1 MKNIFSFKRLSC
13 NLRKIETIQ
22 YRSTK
27 TILYQFETTSF
38 ILPKSQA
45 ILSPEMSNIKPSH
58 EFKKKIRKLTPN
70 NFSVTYTVLC
80 LTST

>member
-38 ILPKSQA
+38 ILPKS
-45 ILSPEMSNIKPSH
+45 
-58 EFKKKIRKLTPN
+58 
-70 NFSVTYTVLC
+70 
-80 LTST
+80 